1 MSLSGPLR
9 TTGRARVP
17 GFSLP
22 SAARAAEV
30 LRNMRSSTTVAAM
43 VVFAATRVISLMTF
57 ALLLPYGHFRKIH
70 GIWGFLTREDDAA
83 WYANIAQH
91 GYPRSEVG
99 FFHFYP
105 GYPAAIDTIAWIPGV
120 GVARAGIAVTA
131 VTGLVAA
138 AGLARLGLRLTGDA
152 RTSLLLVA
160 LWAVAP
166 GAMVLS
172 MAYSE
177 ALMCAL
183 AAWALVAVVDRQWI
197 TAGVL
202 TMLAGTVHSSAVAL
216 IAAVEVAA
224 LIALVG
230 AARTERLTLGDWL
243 RPFAAGVM
251 APLGLIGFWAFV
263 TLRQAQPG
271 GWLADEKG
279 SGTSIDWGRSTWH
292 VVSRTF
298 LGSPSGINLLFVL
311 VLLAAVALAAWN
323 LTERMPGYL
332 KVYILVTVL
341 LAVLTSSTFIGSK
354 PRYLLPALLLGFPL
368 AKVLAPVRAHVLVP
382 MIAILAVASAW
393 LTLSAAAVGIAP

>member
-1 MSLSGPLR
+1 MSLSGLLR
-9 TTGRARVP
+9 TTARVRAP

-22 SAARAAEV
+22 SGVRPAEA
-30 LRNMRSSTTVAAM
+30 LNNIRSSTMVAAM

-57 ALLLPYGHFRKIH
+57 AFLLPYGHFRELH
-70 GIWGFLTREDDAA
+70 GVRDFLTFEDDAA
-83 WYANIAQH
+83 WYAHIAQH
-91 GYPRSEVG
+91 GYPRSKIG

-105 GYPAAIDTIAWIPGV
+105 GYPAAIDTIAWIPGM
-120 GVARAGIAVTA
+120 GVSRAGIAVTA
-131 VTGLVAA
+131 VAGLAAA

-183 AAWALVAVVDRQWI
+183 AAWALVAVADRRWI

-202 TMLAGTVHSSAVAL
+202 TMLAGTVHSSAAAL
-216 IAAVEVAA
+216 IAAVEIAA

-230 AARTERLTLGDWL
+230 AARTGRLPLGAWL
-243 RPFAAGVM
+243 RPVAAGVM
-251 APLGLIGFWAFV
+251 APLGLIGFWVFV

-271 GWLADEKG
+271 GWLADEEK
-279 SGTSIDWGRSTWH
+279 SGTSIDWGRSVWH

-298 LGSPSGINLLFVL
+298 LGSPSGIRVLFVL
-311 VLLAAVALAAWN
+311 VLLAGVALGAWN
-323 LTERMPGYL
+323 LTERMPAYL

-341 LAVLTSSTFIGSK
+341 LAVLTSSFFLGSK
-354 PRYLLPALLLGFPL
+354 PRILLPALLLGFPL
-368 AKVLAPVRAHVLVP
+368 AKVLAPVREHVLVP

-393 LTLSAAAVGIAP
+393 LTLSAAAVRIPP

>member
-1 MSLSGPLR
+1 
-9 TTGRARVP
+9 
-17 GFSLP
+17 
-22 SAARAAEV
+22 
-30 LRNMRSSTTVAAM
+30 MRSSTTVAAM